1 MGKRN
6 RTMLDRLEDNSHTS
20 AETSDPSGRV
30 FLDVQNRTGADHAFV
45 QYGASA
51 FIRTGSKPLVL
62 VPGLNIIERE
72 RWEAYADH
80 PPVAAMI
87 DDGRASVVDL
97 DALGHVQIK
106 ALAERTVS
114 ADALLELQRREH
126 SKPAVGGRGKR
137 RDGELLD
144 MLDRKVRV
152 AERHAPPN
160 LDAAVS
166 AAQQTARLMAG

>member
-45 QYGASA
+45 QYGASP
-51 FIRTGSKPLVL
+51 FIRSVL

-72 RWEAYADH
+72 RWDAYADH

-144 MLDRKVRV
+144 MLERKVRV